1 MKKYLFILM
10 IGILSAGALQAQK
23 VAVVDIAKVLEDMD
37 EYKAAQKQLDKLAED
52 WRQDI
57 AKDYDRIKSM
67 YNKYQAEQVLLS
79 EEAKRE
85 REEEVMN
92 AEAAVRE
99 KQKEK
104 FGPEGELFKKRQ
116 QLVQPLQDRVYNA
129 IESYA
134 NDKNYDIILDKS
146 SASGLI
152 FTKPD
157 LDKTSDIIQKLG
169 K

>member
-10 IGILSAGALQAQK
+10 VGILSVSAAEAQK
-23 VAVVDIAKVLEDMD
+23 VAVVDIAKVLDNMD

-79 EEAKRE
+79 EDAKRE

-92 AEAAVRE
+92 AETAVRE

-104 FGPEGELFKKRQ
+104 FGPEGELFKRRQ

-152 FTKPD
+152 FTKPE
-157 LDKTSDIIQKLG
+157 LDKTTDIIQKLG

>member
-10 IGILSAGALQAQK
+10 VSVLSIGMAQAQK
-23 VAVVDIAKVLEDMD
+23 VAVVDIAKVLDNME
-37 EYKAAQKQLDKLAED
+37 EYKAAQSQLDKLAEE

-79 EEAKRE
+79 DDAKRE
-85 REEEVMN
+85 REEEVMT
-92 AEAAVRE
+92 AEAAVRD
-99 KQKEK
+99 KQKAK
-104 FGPEGELFKKRQ
+104 FGPEGELFQKRQ

-134 NDKNYDIILDKS
+134 NDQNYDIIMDKS

-152 FTKPD
+152 FTKAD
-157 LDKTSDIIQKLG
+157 LDKTADIIQKLG

>member
-1 MKKYLFILM
+1 MKKYFFILM
-10 IGILSAGALQAQK
+10 VSILTIGMAQAQK
-23 VAVVDIAKVLEDMD
+23 VAVVDIAKVLDNMD
-37 EYKAAQKQLDKLAED
+37 EYKAAQTQLDKLAEE

-79 EEAKRE
+79 DDAKRE
-85 REEEVMN
+85 REEEVMS
-92 AEAAVRE
+92 AEAAVRD
-99 KQKEK
+99 KQKAK
-104 FGPEGELFKKRQ
+104 FGPEGELFQKRQ

-134 NDKNYDIILDKS
+134 NDQNYDIIMDKS

-152 FTKPD
+152 FTKPA
-157 LDKTSDIIQKLG
+157 LDKTADIIQKLG